1 MGLSNVQWCTN
12 WGRTM
17 QINLKAL
24 KTAALFVS
32 SDETRYYLKGVN
44 IESRADGFVFTATNG
59 HYLAMVRHDYLDGQ
73 TMQAWAPF
81 IIPTSLIERVKLSR
95 HCDVA
100 DLDLN
105 GDAISIHYMGVT
117 YTENRVDGSFPDARR
132 VVPASVSGETAQFD
146 PAYINL
152 FGKAKALITGKKSA
166 NLVTIA
172 HNGGSPALVDFVP
185 DDAEFQGFGVLM
197 PYRAAETLSAP
208 PSWANVISNA
218 VAQAA

>member
-1 MGLSNVQWCTN
+1 
-12 WGRTM
+12 M

-32 SDETRYYLKGVN
+32 DDKARYYLAGVN

-59 HYLAMVRHDYLDGQ
+59 HYLAMMRHDYLDGQ
-73 TMQAWAPF
+73 VMQSWSPF
-81 IIPTSLIERVKLSR
+81 IIPTSLIDRIKLSR

-105 GDAISIHYMGVT
+105 GDAISIHYMGAT
-117 YTENRVDGSFPDARR
+117 YAENKVDGTFPDTRR
-132 VVPASVSGETAQFD
+132 VVPSSVSGEIAQFD
-146 PAYINL
+146 PSYINL

-185 DDAEFQGFGVLM
+185 DDCGFQGFGVLM
-197 PYRAAETLSAP
+197 PYRAAAPLSAP
-208 PSWANVISNA
+208 PAWAKVISNA

>member
-1 MGLSNVQWCTN
+1 
-12 WGRTM
+12 M

-32 SDETRYYLKGVN
+32 NEETRYYLKGVN

-73 TMQAWAPF
+73 VMQAWPNF
-81 IIPTSLIERVKLSR
+81 IVPISLIDRIKLSR

-105 GDAISIHYMGVT
+105 GDAISINYMGAT
-117 YTENRVDGSFPDARR
+117 YTENRIDGTFPDARR
-132 VVPASVSGETAQFD
+132 VVPASVSGEIAQFD

-185 DDAEFQGFGVLM
+185 DDCGFQGFGVLM
-197 PYRAAETLSAP
+197 PYRAAAPLSGP